1 MTSIFL
7 KQFVF
12 YRKLNKS
19 YSKFFQSYYPT
30 GGVTS
35 PGATPVKEAK
45 VRVSPS
51 HDDLKAMIAQAHRS
65 VYRCVVF
72 DIKKSVS

>member
-1 MTSIFL
+1 MRDNS
-7 KQFVF
+7 VF

-35 PGATPVKEAK
+35 PGATPVKESK

-65 VYRCVVF
+65 VYRCVVTLF
-72 DIKKSVS
+72 LT